1 MWLLLAYKTCPGM
14 RAALSAL
21 TYFLLTSLLAGQPL
35 TEAEREGFNTAMAEH
50 QAGRWTEAIDGY
62 QHLLEAGPDFVPA
75 RVYLA
80 EALWMSGQR
89 EEALEELQASSDQVP
104 GLLLP
109 LLLLAEIDGN
119 QEALAALSHRLP
131 DSTLRGKLQ
140 GAVNLQQRKFVPIG
154 LPSLLLLSGGAV
166 EESLAD
172 YRQASE
178 LDPGEPELHRHMGSG
193 LVKARHFLEASEAYE
208 KAVAIEPND
217 APSWRQLGSSYLVLL
232 RWNSAVQALEK
243 ALQLGERNLGVILA
257 LGYAYE
263 RKADFKKALE
273 IYRESERLE
282 PMSPQPHY
290 RVGRVLVELNELS
303 EAEAAFRRALKLDP
317 EMVAAISHLGA
328 VHLKQGDFSAA
339 IEGLEKAIELDPNH
353 YEAYYHLSQAY
364 WRTNR
369 PDEARQALATYN
381 KLKLEYGGRP
391 R

>member
-1 MWLLLAYKTCPGM
+1 L
-14 RAALSAL
+14 
-21 TYFLLTSLLAGQPL
+21 LLTSLIAGQPL
-35 TEAEREGFNTAMAEH
+35 SEAERTGFITAMAEH
-50 QAGRWTEAIDGY
+50 QAGRWTEAIEGY
-62 QHLLEAGPDFVPA
+62 QHLLEADPDFAPA

-80 EALWMSGQR
+80 EALWMSGR
-89 EEALEELQASSDQVP
+89 KEEATEELQSASDQNP
-104 GLLLP
+104 KLLLP
-109 LLLLAEIDGN
+109 LLLLAEADGN
-119 QEALAALSHRLP
+119 QEALAALSGRLP
-131 DSTLRGKLQ
+131 DATLRSKLQ
-140 GAVNLQQRKFVPIG
+140 GAIRLEQRKFVPIG
-154 LPSLLLLSGGAV
+154 LPSLLLLAGGAV
-166 EESLAD
+166 EESLED

-193 LVKARHFLEASEAYE
+193 LVKARRFLEAAEAFE

-232 RWNSAVQALEK
+232 RWDSAVQALEK
-243 ALQLGERNLGVILA
+243 ALELGERNVGVILA

-290 RVGRVLVELNELS
+290 RIGRVLVELNELS
-303 EAEAAFRRALKLDP
+303 EAEVAFRRALKLDP
-317 EMVAAISHLGA
+317 EMVPVLSHLGA
-328 VHLKQGDFSAA
+328 IHLKQGDFSTA
-339 IEGLEKAIELDPNH
+339 IEELEKAIELDPNH

-369 PDEARQALATYN
+369 PEEARRALATYN